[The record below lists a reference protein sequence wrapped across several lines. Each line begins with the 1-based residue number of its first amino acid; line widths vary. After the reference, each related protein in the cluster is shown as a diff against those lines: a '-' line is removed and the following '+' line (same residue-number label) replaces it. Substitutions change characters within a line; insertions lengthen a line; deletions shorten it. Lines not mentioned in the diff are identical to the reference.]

1 MKLIGSFSKCHGVC
15 SNNCEVCSVT
25 NLPDKAGKF
34 WLNMNFLLLSWR
46 RKYPGKQAAK
56 GKQSVFIFYLNSD
69 KHNNYKTTDEFSES
83 RLNRANSRRYAVTVE
98 LFALKKGE
106 ATLPEIQLLS
116 LVKLVHFWPFL
127 YQAMFR

>member
-56 GKQSVFIFYLNSD
+56 GKQSVFIFYLNPD
-69 KHNNYKTTDEFSES
+69 KHTIIIKQTNF
-83 RLNRANSRRYAVTVE
+83 LNQDRANSRRYAVTVE

-127 YQAMFR
+127 CQAMFR